1 MLTKKRLA
9 LATLFGVLILGIAI
23 FFIVKPNQRDIKKAA
38 IRGHI
43 DKILSLSGKLTDEE
57 KQIYFDNYFALGK
70 YEIAPDEELTDFGTP
85 EELQYMR
92 EHVQA
97 LFRENPDLEVPPHS
111 HANGQGHE
119 HAYQKQAEKQEEL
132 AHINAAIEDVKAS
145 DAPEGAKKALL
156 NILNHRRGVLM
167 DDGKRFREMVE
178 IAEKI
183 KETEP
188 DVIGLNWDGREYKR
202 VYAHHLEVERRQYHY
217 PDGTIETESV
227 AHYYGSTDRELGPA
241 LEKYAD
247 ELENIPP
254 WETPPEPPEH
264 PELRYMLTVKD
275 IYLDSA
281 GKEIAK
287 DIYLD
292 SAGKEIRNPAEQT
305 SEPLD
310 DTGDTSETVQ
320 ATDTS
325 TDILSELA
333 QKYKESRSITG
344 EEVSSWQEELRALE
358 ATEREELRAIFEKG
372 VGIPLE
378 QFMEMSDTEL
388 EAEFQKQ
395 FSISPIETGFEK
407 ALEERAMSTQN
418 APLRPGNDMESSLR
432 EKYSTFRFRRAMA
445 TLNHH
450 GPEEGIRRLQ
460 EIDPEM
466 AADVKKFQKQDREE

>member
-1 MLTKKRLA
+1 MLTKKRISIVSIL
-9 LATLFGVLILGIAI
+9 GVLTIGLVI
-23 FFIVKPNQRDIKKAA
+23 FFIAKPNQRDIDKAA

-43 DKILSLSGKLTDEE
+43 DKILSLSGKLTEEE
-57 KQIYFDNYFALGK
+57 KQIYFDNFFALGK
-70 YEIAPDEELTDFGTP
+70 YELTPDEEFTDFATP
-85 EELQYMR
+85 EELQR
-92 EHVQA
+92 IQEHVQA
-97 LFRENPDLEVPPHS
+97 LFRENPDLEIPPHS

-145 DAPEGAKKALL
+145 DAPEGAKNALL
-156 NILNHRRGVLM
+156 NILNHRRDVLM
-167 DDGKRFREMVE
+167 DDGTRAREMDQILNE
-178 IAEKI
+178 IMK
-183 KETEP
+183 TEP
-188 DVIGLNWDGREYKR
+188 DVVGLEWDGRKYNR

-227 AHYYGSTDRELGPA
+227 ARSYGSTDRELGPA
-241 LEKYAD
+241 LDKYAE
-247 ELENIPP
+247 ELENTPP

-281 GKEIAK
+281 GKEI
-287 DIYLD
+287 
-292 SAGKEIRNPAEQT
+292 RNPAEQT

-310 DTGDTSETVQ
+310 DTGDMSEIVQ

-333 QKYKESRSITG
+333 QKYQESRITG

-358 ATEREELRAIFEKG
+358 AAEREELRAIFEKG
-372 VGIPLE
+372 VGIPLD
-378 QFMEMSDTEL
+378 QFMEMSDAEI

-395 FSISPIETGFEK
+395 FSISPSETDFEK
-407 ALEERAMSTQN
+407 ALEERAMSAQTA
-418 APLRPGNDMESSLR
+418 APTPGNDMESSLQ

-445 TLNHH
+445 TLNLH

-460 EIDPEM
+460 QIDPEI
-466 AADVKKFQKQDREE
+466 AADVKKFQQQDPED

>member
-1 MLTKKRLA
+1 MLTKKRISIVSIL
-9 LATLFGVLILGIAI
+9 GVLTIGLVI
-23 FFIVKPNQRDIKKAA
+23 FFIAEPNQRDIKKAA

-57 KQIYFDNYFALGK
+57 KQIYFDNYFALEK
-70 YEIAPDEELTDFGTP
+70 YEIAPDEELTDFATP
-85 EELQYMR
+85 AELQHIQ

-119 HAYQKQAEKQEEL
+119 HAYQKHAEKQEEL

-145 DAPEGAKKALL
+145 DAPEGAKNALL
-156 NILNHRRGVLM
+156 NILNHRRDVLM
-167 DDGKRFREMVE
+167 DDGTRAREMDQILNE
-178 IAEKI
+178 IMK
-183 KETEP
+183 TEP
-188 DVIGLNWDGREYKR
+188 DVVGLEWDGREYKR

-227 AHYYGSTDRELGPA
+227 AHHYGSTDRELGPA

-281 GKEIAK
+281 GKEI
-287 DIYLD
+287 
-292 SAGKEIRNPAEQT
+292 RNPAEQM
-305 SEPLD
+305 SEPPD

-358 ATEREELRAIFEKG
+358 AAEREELRALFEKG
-372 VGIPLE
+372 VGIPLD

-395 FSISPIETGFEK
+395 FSSSPSEAHFENE
-407 ALEERAMSTQN
+407 LEERAMSTQN

-460 EIDPEM
+460 EIDPEI
-466 AADVKKFQKQDREE
+466 AADVKKFQKQQEE

>member
-1 MLTKKRLA
+1 MLTKKRISIVSIL
-9 LATLFGVLILGIAI
+9 GVLTIGLVI
-23 FFIVKPNQRDIKKAA
+23 FFIAKPNQRDIDKAA

-43 DKILSLSGKLTDEE
+43 DTILSLSGKLTPEE

-70 YEIAPDEELTDFGTP
+70 YEIAPDEELTDFATP
-85 EELQYMR
+85 EELQHIQ

-132 AHINAAIEDVKAS
+132 AHINAAIADVKAS
-145 DAPEGAKKALL
+145 DAPSGAKKALL
-156 NILNHRRGVLM
+156 NILNHRREVLM
-167 DDGKRFREMVE
+167 DDGTRAREMDQILNE
-178 IAEKI
+178 IMK
-183 KETEP
+183 TEP
-188 DVIGLNWDGREYKR
+188 DVVGLDWDGREYKR
-202 VYAHHLEVERRQYHY
+202 VYANHLEVERRQYHY

-227 AHYYGSTDRELGPA
+227 AQHYGSTDRELGPA
-241 LEKYAD
+241 LQKYAE
-247 ELENIPP
+247 ELENTPP

-264 PELRYMLTVKD
+264 PELRYMLTVKN
-275 IYLDSA
+275 
-281 GKEIAK
+281 
-287 DIYLD
+287 IYLD

-305 SEPLD
+305 SEPPD

-333 QKYKESRSITG
+333 QEYQEPRITE
-344 EEVSSWQEELRALE
+344 EEVSSWQEEFRALE
-358 ATEREELRAIFEKG
+358 AAEREELRALFEKG
-372 VGIPLE
+372 VGIPLD
-378 QFMEMSDTEL
+378 QFMEMSDAEL

-395 FSISPIETGFEK
+395 FSSSPSEAHFENE
-407 ALEERAMSTQN
+407 LEERAMSTQTA
-418 APLRPGNDMESSLR
+418 APTPGNNMESSLQ

-450 GPEEGIRRLQ
+450 GPEEGIRRIQ
-460 EIDPEM
+460 QIDPEM
-466 AADVKKFQKQDREE
+466 AADLKKFQQQQEE

>member
-1 MLTKKRLA
+1 MLTKKRIA
-9 LATLFGVLILGIAI
+9 LATLFGVLILGITI
-23 FFIVKPNQRDIKKAA
+23 FFIAKPNQRDINKAA

-43 DKILSLSGKLTDEE
+43 DKILALSGKLTPEE

-70 YEIAPDEELTDFGTP
+70 YVLSPDEELTDFATP
-85 EELQYMR
+85 EEQERMQA
-92 EHVQA
+92 HVQA
-97 LFRENPDLEVPPHS
+97 LYRQNPDLQLPPHG
-111 HANGQGHE
+111 HAHGTGHE
-119 HAYQKQAEKQEEL
+119 HAYQQQVDKQEEL

-145 DAPEGAKKALL
+145 DAPEGAKEALL

-167 DDGKRFREMVE
+167 DDGKRAREMEKVLEE
-178 IAEKI
+178 IMKN
-183 KETEP
+183 EP
-188 DVIGLNWDGREYKR
+188 DVVGLRWNAHGYKR
-202 VYAHHLEVERRQYHY
+202 VYAHYLDVEFRRYHH
-217 PDGTIETESV
+217 PDGTIEIDF
-227 AHYYGSTDRELGPA
+227 AGGGQGSTDPKLGAA
-241 LEKYAD
+241 LYKY
-247 ELENIPP
+247 LEDLNNTPFL
-254 WETPPEPPEH
+254 ETPPEPPKH
-264 PELRYMLTVKD
+264 PELRYTVKYED
-275 IYLDSA
+275 IYVDGA
-281 GKEIAK
+281 GKEIP
-287 DIYLD
+287 
-292 SAGKEIRNPAEQT
+292 NPSLET
-305 SEPLD
+305 SEP
-310 DTGDTSETVQ
+310 TGDMSETVQ

-325 TDILSELA
+325 TDIPSELL
-333 QKYKESRSITG
+333 QEYPEPLITE

-358 ATEREELRAIFEKG
+358 AAEREELRAIFEKG

-466 AADVKKFQKQDREE
+466 AADVKKFQQQDRED